1 MNLTTYYM
9 GLELRSPIVVS
20 ANPLTEKVDNIRAME
35 DAGAGAVVLYSLYEE
50 QIRQEREALFHHL
63 THGTESFAEALT
75 YFPQPEQYHVGTDG
89 YLELIRKAKEAVN
102 IPIIASLN
110 GATPGGWTK
119 FAQRM
124 EEAGA
129 DALEL
134 NVYYIPTDLEM
145 SGIEVEMTYI
155 DVLRMVKEVVR
166 IPIAIKLSPFFSN
179 MANIAKRLDEA
190 GVDALVMFNRFY
202 QPDIDIEALEVKPS
216 VLLSTPQDL
225 RLPLTWIGL
234 LYGKI
239 RAQMAA
245 TSGVHSGDDVVKLL
259 LVGAQ
264 VTMVASAILRNGIG
278 YLRSIEEGLRHW
290 MHFHEYETVAQMR
303 GAISHLNAHDP
314 SAFERAQYMKALIG
328 FKPNSVR

>member
-119 FAQRM
+119 FAQKM

-155 DVLRMVKEVVR
+155 DILRMVREVVR

-190 GVDALVMFNRFY
+190 GADALVMFNRFY

-239 RAQMAA
+239 RARWPPPAA
-245 TSGVHSGDDVVKLL
+245 YIAAMT
-259 LVGAQ
+259 
-264 VTMVASAILRNGIG
+264 
-278 YLRSIEEGLRHW
+278 W
-290 MHFHEYETVAQMR
+290 
-303 GAISHLNAHDP
+303 
-314 SAFERAQYMKALIG
+314 
-328 FKPNSVR
+328 